1 MCNVYETTVQFGA
14 EAENESFARV
24 VVAGFMAR
32 VNPTLEELT
41 DVRMAVSEAV
51 TNSIIHGY
59 SMKEGTIRLICR
71 LEGNELEVIV
81 EDEGIGIDD
90 VKEERKRAVP

>member
-32 VNPTLEELT
+32 VNPTLEELRGSYQFDNT
-41 DVRMAVSEAV
+41 WLQ
-51 TNSIIHGY
+51 Y
-59 SMKEGTIRLICR
+59 
-71 LEGNELEVIV
+71 
-81 EDEGIGIDD
+81 
-90 VKEERKRAVP
+90 ERRNNTADMQAGRK